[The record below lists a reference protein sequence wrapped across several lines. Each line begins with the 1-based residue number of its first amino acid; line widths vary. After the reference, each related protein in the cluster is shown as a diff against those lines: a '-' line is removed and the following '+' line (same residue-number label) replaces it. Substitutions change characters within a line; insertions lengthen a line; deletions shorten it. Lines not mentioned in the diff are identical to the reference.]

1 MQLHIANLHCKCT
14 GICTVTGYLHCKFY
28 LFSKYFLTFVR
39 KCGIIIRIY
48 RTMQFLSTTIRNKY
62 KKRTKNPT
70 RLSLYSMDN
79 DKKSGNPVGRPKKS
93 SVSSKKKGG
102 RGAVGRPKG
111 DAAIINEYK
120 ARMLNSPRS
129 RAVMDAIF
137 DAALDPDHK
146 NQAAAWKLVMDRIL
160 PVAAFEK
167 DVTKDGG
174 RSAIQINITGVGTTT
189 ISDGSEESQPIEGEL
204 AD

>member
-1 MQLHIANLHCKCT
+1 
-14 GICTVTGYLHCKFY
+14 
-28 LFSKYFLTFVR
+28 
-39 KCGIIIRIY
+39 
-48 RTMQFLSTTIRNKY
+48 
-62 KKRTKNPT
+62 
-70 RLSLYSMDN
+70 MDN
-79 DKKSGNPVGRPKKS
+79 DTEHKNPVGRPKKS
-93 SVSSKKKGG
+93 SVSSKKKGS

-137 DAALDPDHK
+137 EAATDPDHK

-167 DVTKDGG
+167 DIVKDAG
-174 RSAIQINITGVGTTT
+174 RSAIQINITGVGTTSIT
-189 ISDGSEESQPIEGEL
+189 QGTETAGEEEDAVVAVQDPES
-204 AD
+204 